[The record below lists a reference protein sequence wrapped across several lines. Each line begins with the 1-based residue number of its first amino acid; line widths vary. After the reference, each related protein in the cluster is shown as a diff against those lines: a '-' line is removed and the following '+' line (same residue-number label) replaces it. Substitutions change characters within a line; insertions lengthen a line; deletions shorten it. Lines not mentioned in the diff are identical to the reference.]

1 MTNVPCVAHFSSS
14 STGVHWNTRNPVWDA
29 VWTLLDVPE
38 GTELDMYVKDKDT
51 MKVDTLLGK
60 ASLTL
65 RGELEG
71 TRQHELDLFREDGRK
86 KGRVFVEV

>member
-1 MTNVPCVAHFSSS
+1 MCFALLAFSSS

-29 VWTLLDVPE
+29 EWNLLDVPE
-38 GTELDMYVKDKDT
+38 GTELDIYVKDKD
-51 MKVDTLLGK
+51 KVREDTLLGK

-71 TRQHELDLFREDGRK
+71 TREHELVLLREDGRN
-86 KGRVFVEV
+86 KGHVFIQV